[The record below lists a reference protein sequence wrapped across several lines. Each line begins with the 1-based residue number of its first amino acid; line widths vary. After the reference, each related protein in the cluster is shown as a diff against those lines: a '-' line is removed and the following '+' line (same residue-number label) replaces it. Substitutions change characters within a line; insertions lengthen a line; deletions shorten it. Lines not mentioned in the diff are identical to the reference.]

1 MVIGTVYNLGI
12 GVADAYGAALG
23 IVQVVLET
31 VFLAWLY
38 LLEGVP
44 PRACLLVAQH
54 GICRLVLPI
63 AEVANDVGM
72 IVAAALAVAVFQHQ
86 SDGMLIDVVDA
97 FAHASRHCGMLYL
110 IVGGAVLVFHSAEE
124 VGRLTGAIG
133 IAHHHTYLV
142 YHLVL

>member
-1 MVIGTVYNLGI
+1 MVIGTVYNLCV
-12 GVADAYGAALG
+12 GVADAYSATLG
-23 IVQVVLET
+23 IVQMVLET

-44 PRACLLVAQH
+44 PRACLFIALH

-72 IVAAALAVAVFQHQ
+72 IVAAALAVTVFQHQ
-86 SDGMLIDVVDA
+86 SDGMLIYVVDTLA
-97 FAHASRHCGMLYL
+97 CANRHSGMLHL

-124 VGRLTGAIG
+124 VGCLSGAIG
-133 IAHHHTYLV
+133 IAHHYTYLV
-142 YHLVL
+142 YHLGA